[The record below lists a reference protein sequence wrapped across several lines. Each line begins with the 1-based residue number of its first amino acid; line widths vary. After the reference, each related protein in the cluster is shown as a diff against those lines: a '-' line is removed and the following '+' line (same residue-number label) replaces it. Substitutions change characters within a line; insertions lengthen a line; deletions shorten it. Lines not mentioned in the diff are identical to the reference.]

1 MFWPVC
7 IGRLDQGTVNLLT
20 NKHIT
25 FFEVPCK
32 KPVEIIQLY
41 KCRLPWMNHYEFGEI
56 VPFCIGS
63 EHEENDLPLII
74 KSWQNLL
81 QNATIDCPAKPK
93 CKKSIYDVSFEPF
106 QEGHGTSKSKL
117 KIQLASSKVVF
128 IEDSHDY
135 DLQSLIGEV
144 GGTLGLL
151 LGLSFFS
158 LFELIDYLATSF
170 FNPNLF

>member
-1 MFWPVC
+1 MNLIMDLSVV
-7 IGRLDQGTVNLLT
+7 GTWRYDNNNVETKSNNLYYLFNLLKAG
-20 NKHIT
+20 NE
-25 FFEVPCK
+25 F
-32 KPVEIIQLY
+32 IQLY

-117 KIQLASSKVVF
+117 KIQLASTKVVF

-158 LFELIDYLATSF
+158 LFELIDYLATSL
-170 FNPNLF
+170 N